1 MDTIYRRVAGL
12 DVHKDSVQACVRIMD
27 ESGKVAGEVRSFST
41 MTDGIRELGAWLKAQ
56 AVTHVA
62 MESTGVY
69 WKPIWNLL
77 EGTFQLLLVN
87 ARHVKNVPGRKTDV
101 SDCQWLAQL
110 LQCGLLRGSFVPDEA
125 QRQARDLT
133 RHRTQL
139 VGERSRLANRIQ
151 KVLED
156 ANIKLGSVASDVL
169 GVSGRDMLSA
179 MANGQ
184 NDPGT
189 LADLAL
195 GRLKSKIP
203 DLRRAFDGKV
213 TDHHRFMLKLLLDQL
228 EYLED
233 LIGQLEQRI
242 EQVLAPFAAEQEL
255 LDGIPGVDKH
265 VARVILAEVG
275 ADMSRFPTADHLA
288 AWAGMSPGNDE
299 SAGKRRSGRTCSA
312 SRWIRAALVQA
323 AWAASHTK
331 NSYLAA
337 QYKRLAKRR
346 GRKRAL
352 VAVGH
357 TILII
362 TWHVL
367 DGHTEYHELGGDY
380 FDKLQPERLKRHLL
394 NRLESL
400 GYQVTL
406 TPRPKVA

>member
-27 ESGKVAGEVRSFST
+27 ESGKVTQQARNFST
-41 MTDGIRELGAWLKAQ
+41 MTDGIRELGAWLSAA

-77 EGTFQLLLVN
+77 EGSFELLLVN

-101 SDCQWLAQL
+101 LDSQWLAQL
-110 LQCGLLRGSFVPDEA
+110 LQCGLLRGSFVPGEA

-133 RHRTQL
+133 RHRTQMI
-139 VGERSRLANRIQ
+139 GERSRLANRVQ

-156 ANIKLGSVASDVL
+156 ANIKLGSVATDVM
-169 GVSGRDMLSA
+169 GVSGRDMLAA
-179 MANGQ
+179 MAKGE
-184 NDPGT
+184 NDPQA
-189 LADLAL
+189 LAELAR

-203 DLRRAFDGKV
+203 DLRRALDGKV
-213 TDHHRFMLKLLLDQL
+213 TDHHQFMLKLLLDQL
-228 EYLED
+228 EYLENLVD
-233 LIGQLEQRI
+233 QLEQRI
-242 EQVLAPFAAEQEL
+242 AQVLAPFAAEQEL
-255 LDGIPGVDKH
+255 LDTIPGIDQH

-275 ADMSRFPTADHLA
+275 ADMSRFPTADHLSK
-288 AWAGMSPGNDE
+288 WAGMAPGNDE
-299 SAGKRRSGRTCSA
+299 SAGKRRSGRTSTGNKWLR
-312 SRWIRAALVQA
+312 SALVQA
-323 AWAASHTK
+323 AWAASRK
-331 NSYLAA
+331 KDCYLAA

-357 TILII
+357 TILVIA
-362 TWHVL
+362 WHVL
-367 DGHTEYHELGGDY
+367 DGRTEYTELGGNY
-380 FDKLQPERLKRHLL
+380 LDKLKPERLKRHLL

-400 GYQVTL
+400 GYEVTL
-406 TPRPKVA
+406 TPKTKVA